1 MMALH
6 HIQWCSHFPMMAY
19 KCFLWWYT
27 DTISTTMRKP
37 VQLWFPCFVL
47 KKMHDEGCYDRVV
60 WWWNRCLLA
69 MEQTLS
75 NSNTIASIFKTMF
88 TFTPFLKN
96 LSPPFTPP
104 SPHHL
109 QHISTPFHLTFSPPL
124 FFFVFHFLLH
134 VSSCT
139 LLLLFLVVFCCL
151 FEELKVIREV

>member
-47 KKMHDEGCYDRVV
+47 KKMHDEGCHDRVV
-60 WWWNRCLLA
+60 WWWNRCFLA

-75 NSNTIASIFKTMF
+75 NSNTIASIFKTVYIHSLFKKPFPSLHPSF
-88 TFTPFLKN
+88 TSSSSTHFHPI
-96 LSPPFTPP
+96 SPHFFPSIALLCLPLP
-104 SPHHL
+104 SPCEFMHL
-109 QHISTPFHLTFSPPL
+109 IASFFSS
-124 FFFVFHFLLH
+124 V
-134 VSSCT
+134 
-139 LLLLFLVVFCCL
+139 LLFVWRI
-151 FEELKVIREV
+151 KSH